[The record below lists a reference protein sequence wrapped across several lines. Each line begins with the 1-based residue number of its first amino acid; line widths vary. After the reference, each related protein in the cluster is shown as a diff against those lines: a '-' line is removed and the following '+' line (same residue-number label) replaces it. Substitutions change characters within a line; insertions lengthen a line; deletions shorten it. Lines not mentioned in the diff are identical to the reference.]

1 MEMLTLFLSDVSK
14 RCHYWLFG
22 SDAPVRR
29 SWWHPGRNSYHGDSL
44 SYLSRAATDYL
55 SNTLL
60 ILFWT
65 VVWSIKCQKNGEK
78 CWSVFSKSLAWRP
91 WMSCFVHNPKETTG
105 CSLNLSP
112 GSAPLHFFFGW
123 LVMNLG
129 SNYLSHRCSS
139 CPQPTDNQ
147 LTVVEECCWGMRK
160 YSHLRIWDRNICGT
174 KWL

>member
-14 RCHYWLFG
+14 WCHYWLFG
-22 SDAPVRR
+22 SDAPVRQ

-78 CWSVFSKSLAWRP
+78 FWSVFPKAWRDVLECLV
-91 WMSCFVHNPKETTG
+91 SSTTLKKLQDVHLIWVQEVLPNI
-105 CSLNLSP
+105 
-112 GSAPLHFFFGW
+112 FFGW

-147 LTVVEECCWGMRK
+147 LTVVE
-160 YSHLRIWDRNICGT
+160 D
-174 KWL
+174 

>member
-22 SDAPVRR
+22 SDAPVRQ
-29 SWWHPGRNSYHGDSL
+29 SWWHPGKNLYHGDSL
-44 SYLSRAATDYL
+44 SYLSKAATDYL

-91 WMSCFVHNPKETTG
+91 WMSCFVHNPIKKRQDVHLIWVQEE
-105 CSLNLSP
+105 LPNI
-112 GSAPLHFFFGW
+112 FFGW

-147 LTVVEECCWGMRK
+147 LTVVE
-160 YSHLRIWDRNICGT
+160 D
-174 KWL
+174 